1 MHVLREFVI
10 LRNSSIRM
18 LIWGKY
24 AYNTFFWLILFIV
37 RTNCLHNELLFIWED
52 VMYSVVVVSMLDWMN
67 KFFSYLFIVTY
78 WVLNT
83 ERSSVLE
90 FTCPYNKHYVVH
102 GIKLKIINLFVRENY
117 NYIYIKWC
125 NWMWVGQFA

>member
-67 KFFSYLFIVTY
+67 KFSSYLFIVTY

-83 ERSSVLE
+83 ERSSVLA

-102 GIKLKIINLFVRENY
+102 GIKLKIIDLFVRENY
-117 NYIYIKWC
+117 NFIYIKWC